1 MKKGTNHCWTRCN
14 THANHNCINL
24 GNPHTDIRPPA
35 SGRHLTN
42 LDKMGVNPTESGH
55 KFLIF
60 FTPCPPAPEP
70 CRADLSAKA
79 LATAEVRRRRIRYL
93 RLLLLNLPES
103 AFTCRDGAPRRRVRV
118 HPWLKCRPK
127 TTRRAAPSRRSL
139 GEGGSRTKADHTQ
152 LAAPQRQSCQIVPN
166 RGRRGQL

>member
-1 MKKGTNHCWTRCN
+1 MKKGTNRGSSQIKAFGHPPSILDLPSSTR
-14 THANHNCINL
+14 AAA
-24 GNPHTDIRPPA
+24 PRPSPP
-35 SGRHLTN
+35 SN
-42 LDKMGVNPTESGH
+42 LDQMGVNPTESGH